1 MSRPTLSI
9 RRVVLT
15 CTPRYTCV
23 DCGAQED
30 GTPRVQI
37 EVDHVESPMALGHT
51 IADTT
56 VSNSH
61 MPIGWAGYGI
71 DIHRCPEC
79 AK

>member
-15 CTPRYTCV
+15 CTPLYTCV
-23 DCGAQED
+23 DCGAHAE
-30 GTPRVQI
+30 GTPLVQI
-37 EVDHVESPMALGHT
+37 EADHVHSHDVPDILRRAP
-51 IADTT
+51 

-61 MPIGWAGYGI
+61 MPIGWVGYGI
-71 DIHRCPEC
+71 DKHRCPEC